1 MLPGRLHELYVLTEG
16 FITMLDKCDA
26 VHKTKSVG
34 VPLRFSEM
42 KIVDASGKEV
52 ATGEI
57 GEICGR
63 GPWLMQGYYKRSGPL
78 GRGSSRWLAA
88 FG

>member
-1 MLPGRLHELYVLTEG
+1 
-16 FITMLDKCDA
+16 MLDKCDA

-34 VPLRFSEM
+34 IPLRFSEM

-63 GPWLMQGYYKRSGPL
+63 GPLLMQGYYKRSDLSAEAVVDG
-78 GRGSSRWLAA
+78 WLHSGDMGYVDKAGFA
-88 FG
+88 MA